1 MLLSRW
7 KYAMIPAILTHCCI
21 GIIYC
26 WSLLYGYISVVFGN
40 DSNLGWA
47 FSLSVFSLGLSA
59 AIFGPLINK
68 NYKLAG
74 IISSLLFSF
83 GFILSGVSLWIGAK
97 WLFYIGF
104 GIFSGISIGMA
115 YMYPIKVAMSWYD
128 TNRQGLAIG
137 LILTSF
143 GIGKLI
149 YSPLIIYGS
158 QLIGISWIF
167 IFIGIFGALVI
178 GISSQVMKYRT
189 GVDKT
194 YIMKSN
200 VKNVKDWF
208 KNTKKNL
215 LLPGFLTLWTIMFLN
230 TTVGLAII
238 SHENWFYLAAGIGI
252 LIGAI
257 LSGTFNAL
265 GRFCIGWWSDTFF
278 VREKM
283 LGIIL
288 VFSGISCFIS
298 FLNPIFIPISI
309 LVCNFGFG
317 AMFSIIPTIL
327 ANRYGVEKII
337 ETHGLILSSWALAG
351 LIGNQASNLLIG
363 LNSSANQTIMLVNS
377 AIYIIALYMSTK
389 FWKENKKEKEN

>member
-1 MLLSRW
+1 
-7 KYAMIPAILTHCCI
+7 MIPAILTHCCI

-309 LVCNFGFG
+309 LVCNFSFG